1 MSRFGILNTLYIA
14 GFALIGVMINSGY
27 TTYFAFLFLALS
39 YLIILV
45 VGVIRVG
52 FELFMEIENAGDSR
66 YNEIA
71 ISFDDGPHPEITPK
85 VLEKLN
91 RFGVKAAFFCI
102 GKNAEE
108 QPEIVKEIHDSGH
121 IIGNHSYEHTNNFP
135 IFSTTKIKEDLEH
148 CGKSIVDITGF
159 KPRFFRP
166 PFGITNPRIAKAV
179 KALDLTVVGWS
190 LRTFDTSK
198 SPNKVIRKI
207 KKNLNGGD
215 LILLHDNHE
224 GVLEILDFLIPY
236 AEENGLK
243 FVRPDNLIK
252 KEAYAIQL

>member
-14 GFALIGVMINSGY
+14 GFALIGQMVLSGY
-27 TTYFAFLFLALS
+27 TTYFALIFLVLS
-39 YLIILV
+39 YLLILIF
-45 VGVIRVG
+45 GVFRVG
-52 FELFMEIENAGDSR
+52 FEFFMEIENAGDSR

-71 ISFDDGPHPEITPK
+71 ISFDDGPHPEITQK

-102 GKNAEE
+102 GKNAEA
-108 QPEIVKEIHDSGH
+108 QREIVKEIHDSGH
-121 IIGNHSYEHTNNFP
+121 IIGNHSYQHTNNFP
-135 IFSTTKIKEDLEH
+135 IFSSSKIKNDLEK
-148 CGKSIVDITGF
+148 CSKIITDLTGI

-179 KALDLTVVGWS
+179 KTLDLTVVGWS

-198 SPNKVIRKI
+198 SPSKVIHKI
-207 KKNLNGGD
+207 KKNLTGGD

-224 GVLEILDFLIPY
+224 GIIEILDFLIPF

-243 FVRPDNLIK
+243 FVRPDELIK
-252 KEAYAIQL
+252 KEAYATQL